1 MLDISYQNMWTL
13 SPELKTD
20 SCICSWKLY
29 TDHTCINYSHA
40 EQVYEC
46 LLLRRSKY
54 ANYKVL
60 CDLMSSFSFT
70 TEDLRGSINSSTS
83 INSGYGFRQ
92 FITAPVGSHMWSQ
105 LVLQLR
111 KFLDQ
116 QFLSFSDLCEAM
128 VFVKDLHIGMI
139 PTLITNELI
148 HLCSYGTQQHF
159 SVFATLSLLLETCK
173 DATRFC
179 RKQISVSLRRV

>member
-1 MLDISYQNMWTL
+1 MHAKMLDTSYQNMWTL

-70 TEDLRGSINSSTS
+70 TEDLRGSPNLHQFWLWFPAIYHSTSWLTYVIPISSTVTQILGSIVFVFQRLVWGNGICERPTYWYDTHSDYKWVNSS
-83 INSGYGFRQ
+83 
-92 FITAPVGSHMWSQ
+92 
-105 LVLQLR
+105 L
-111 KFLDQ
+111 
-116 QFLSFSDLCEAM
+116 
-128 VFVKDLHIGMI
+128 
-139 PTLITNELI
+139 
-148 HLCSYGTQQHF
+148 
-159 SVFATLSLLLETCK
+159 
-173 DATRFC
+173 
-179 RKQISVSLRRV
+179 